1 MNKLS
6 IFYLFVFCTLLLA
19 GGCTDDGCL
28 SDTDTPVFLQPSF
41 STASNVSARSI
52 VNETG
57 TTTGQVN
64 KIGVYLTR
72 TDGHT
77 AYADPAMVYTT
88 FTTTNGTTWTGAKK
102 LNLRTEQARLYAWYP
117 VIGTDVPTES
127 GTTRIIPLLLPAAQT
142 FDGTSATAC
151 SQIDYLYGSASNTAG
166 DATAITVSANNASP
180 TVYLQHA
187 LAQLVFTIEYK
198 AGRVPDSEYDYV
210 KSISLT
216 TGTGTAVFRAANA
229 AGTLAL
235 NDGTITL
242 ATTATITFTATA
254 GTSQL
259 PGNIGAPKP
268 VAYGLV
274 APKAKDETSTN
285 PISLNLVLGQKS
297 ASTNDRTLTAA
308 NAALFNGEWKKGHRY
323 TYNLQLDKNDITLKS
338 VEIKAWTEKDGGS
351 QDVPPIIE

>member
-57 TTTGQVN
+57 TATGQVD

-72 TDGHT
+72 TDGYT

-102 LNLRTEQARLYAWYP
+102 LNLRTEEARLYAWYP
-117 VIGTDVPTES
+117 VVGTDVPTES
-127 GTTRIIPLLLPAAQT
+127 GTTRTIPLTLPAAQT
-142 FDGTSATAC
+142 FDGTSTTAC
-151 SQIDYLYGSASNTAG
+151 SQTDYLYGSASNTAG
-166 DATAITVSANNASP
+166 DATAITVSATNATP

-235 NDGTITL
+235 NDGTIL
-242 ATTATITFTATA
+242 PQQPP
-254 GTSQL
+254 SLLPQL
-259 PGNIGAPKP
+259 QELPNFR
-268 VAYGLV
+268 V
-274 APKAKDETSTN
+274 
-285 PISLNLVLGQKS
+285 IS
-297 ASTNDRTLTAA
+297 
-308 NAALFNGEWKKGHRY
+308 
-323 TYNLQLDKNDITLKS
+323 
-338 VEIKAWTEKDGGS
+338 
-351 QDVPPIIE
+351 VPRNR